1 MNVIAMIQTVAYSEA
16 SPVIR
21 AVRTQVFQVEQHIDP
36 AVEVDGLDE
45 TAFHLLAIQD
55 SKVIGTTRVRVLSDR
70 IAKIERV
77 AVLPDYRKRGF
88 GKKLMETAIAL
99 VRDRQIPE
107 VKLNAQVHARS
118 FYEKLGFQQ
127 WSEEFQEAGILHI
140 EMRRY
145 V

>member
-1 MNVIAMIQTVAYSEA
+1 MIQTVAYSEA

-36 AVEVDGLDE
+36 AIEIDGLDE

-55 SKVIGTTRVRVLSDR
+55 SKVIGTTRVRVLNDR

-77 AVLPDYRKRGF
+77 AVLPAYRRRGF
-88 GKKLMETAIAL
+88 GKKLMENAITL

-107 VKLNAQVHARS
+107 IKLNAQLHARS

-140 EMRRY
+140 EMRRQ

>member
-1 MNVIAMIQTVAYSEA
+1 MIQTVAYSEA

>member
-1 MNVIAMIQTVAYSEA
+1 MIQTVAYSEA

-21 AVRTQVFQVEQHIDP
+21 AVRTQVFQVEQRIDP
-36 AVEVDGLDE
+36 TVEVDGLDE

-55 SKVIGTTRVRVLSDR
+55 DQVIGTTRVRVLDDR
-70 IAKIERV
+70 LAKIERV
-77 AVLPDYRKRGF
+77 AVLPAYRKRGF

-127 WSEEFQEAGILHI
+127 WSGEFQEAGILHI

>member
-1 MNVIAMIQTVAYSEA
+1 MIQTVAYAEA

-21 AVRTQVFQVEQHIDP
+21 AVRSQVFQVEQGVDP

-45 TAFHLLAIQD
+45 VAFHLIALQGN
-55 SKVIGTTRVRVLSDR
+55 KVIGTTRVRLLSDR

-77 AVLPDYRKRGF
+77 AVLAAYRRRGY
-88 GKKLMETAIAL
+88 GKQLMETAIEL

-107 VKLNAQVHARS
+107 VKLNAQVHARR
-118 FYEKLGFQQ
+118 FYEKLGFLQ
-127 WSEEFQEAGILHI
+127 WSEEFQEAGIAHI
-140 EMRRY
+140 EMRRQ

>member
-1 MNVIAMIQTVAYSEA
+1 MIQTVAYSEA
-16 SPVIR
+16 SPVIC
-21 AVRTQVFQVEQHIDP
+21 AVRTQVFQVEQFIDP
-36 AVEVDGLDE
+36 AIEVDGLDE

-55 SKVIGTTRVRVLSDR
+55 SKVIGTTRVRVLNDR

-77 AVLPDYRKRGF
+77 AVLPDYRRRGF
-88 GKKLMETAIAL
+88 GKKLMENAIAL

-107 VKLNAQVHARS
+107 VKLNAQLHARS

-127 WSEEFQEAGILHI
+127 WSEEFQEAGILHV
-140 EMRRY
+140 EMRRQ

>member
-1 MNVIAMIQTVAYSEA
+1 MIQTVAYSEA

-21 AVRTQVFQVEQHIDP
+21 AVRTQVFQMEQRIDP

-45 TAFHLLAIQD
+45 MAFHLLAIQD
-55 SKVIGTTRVRVLSDR
+55 SKVIGTTRVRVLNDR

-77 AVLPDYRKRGF
+77 AVLPAYRKRGF
-88 GKKLMETAIAL
+88 GKKLMETAIGL